1 MYAVLDP
8 DPDIRGGGGG
18 PVSQKVFLLW
28 SKNRRGGGG
37 GSHPSPSTT
46 GMYVP
51 NLNCKYGH
59 FTFWGVGHTPVSIQ
73 PYFTHN
79 CMSFL
84 AISSSLLLL
93 LLVIILPWWMA
104 QNYKVGKDF
113 STFGTMFWPI
123 FPSGLSSLLS
133 LFPSQL
139 VRDQWGIQWERLRVL
154 IWRGRSENSPFTM
167 QDSLA
172 NVR

>member
-8 DPDIRGGGGG
+8 DPDIRGGGEAQCPKKFFWFGLKIG
-18 PVSQKVFLLW
+18 M
-28 SKNRRGGGG
+28 GGGG
-37 GSHPSPSTT
+37 RSHPGPSPT

-51 NLNCKYGH
+51 NLNYGH

-73 PYFTHN
+73 PYFTRN

-123 FPSGLSSLLS
+123 FPSGLSPLLS

>member
-8 DPDIRGGGGG
+8 DPEIRGGGVGG
-18 PVSQKVFLLW
+18 RPSIPKIFFGPSGLNLGL
-28 SKNRRGGGG
+28 KICGG
-37 GSHPSPSTT
+37 GSHPGPSTT

-51 NLNCKYGH
+51 NLNYKYGH

-93 LLVIILPWWMA
+93 LLVIILP
-104 QNYKVGKDF
+104 
-113 STFGTMFWPI
+113 
-123 FPSGLSSLLS
+123 
-133 LFPSQL
+133 
-139 VRDQWGIQWERLRVL
+139 
-154 IWRGRSENSPFTM
+154 
-167 QDSLA
+167 
-172 NVR
+172 